1 MNYRGIRTND
11 LRDIINCVD
20 LTEET
25 TEVLRD
31 HPDILSS
38 LRQLSQKQL
47 YHDCIQIIAH
57 TLDCRE
63 AILWG
68 RDCLNEMAFVCNPK
82 EKTVLD
88 NVNRW
93 LEQDRE
99 ENRGLNCNGLE
110 IAGSYSPV
118 AWLSQAVF
126 YSGGSIV
133 EGDVVVEPS
142 THLFGDT
149 VAAAVLIAACAG
161 DDGLSQT
168 IRLPLFIDL
177 GVKKIMN
184 LLEAEY

>member
-1 MNYRGIRTND
+1 MKYRGIRIHD
-11 LRDIINCVD
+11 LRDIISTVD

-25 TEVLRD
+25 TEILRD

-38 LRQLSQKQL
+38 LRQLCHKQL
-47 YHDCIQIIAH
+47 YNDCIQIIAH
-57 TLDCRE
+57 AFDCRE

-82 EKTVLD
+82 EIAVLD

-93 LEQDRE
+93 LDDDRE
-99 ENRGLNCNGLE
+99 EYRVINCNGLE

-126 YSGGSIV
+126 YSGGSII
-133 EGDVVVEPS
+133 EGDVAVEPP
-142 THLFGDT
+142 TQLFGDT

-168 IRLPLFIDL
+168 TRLPLFIDL